1 MCLLACRVDEHP
13 PGEKA
18 MHDFENVLS
27 CQLDNRRRPRTTPQA
42 AQEAKDAA
50 AAASSAAA
58 AASSPA
64 LQAAGELRRGSAER
78 GAKRVSPAPGAGD
91 GNKAGGRRGAKAA
104 R

>member
-1 MCLLACRVDEHP
+1 
-13 PGEKA
+13 

-27 CQLDNRRRPRTTPQA
+27 FQLDNRRRPRTTPQA

-50 AAASSAAA
+50 AAAASSAAA

-64 LQAAGELRRGSAER
+64 DGELRRGLAER
-78 GAKRVSPAPGAGD
+78 GAKRTSPAPGAGD
-91 GNKAGGRRGAKAA
+91 GNKAGGRRGAKAP